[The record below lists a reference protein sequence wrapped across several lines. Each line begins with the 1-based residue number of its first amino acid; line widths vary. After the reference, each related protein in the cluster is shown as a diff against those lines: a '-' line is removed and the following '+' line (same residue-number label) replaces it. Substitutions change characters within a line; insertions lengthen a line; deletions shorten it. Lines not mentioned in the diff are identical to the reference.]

1 MKWSIKELAYKIKKH
16 ELSPTEL
23 VRLQFDQIEK
33 KEQDYHCYISLQKEQ
48 ALARAKQVEQELL
61 EGKYAESL
69 LAGIPFAVKDN
80 VCTKGIPTTCASKM
94 LEHFVPVY
102 NATAVERL
110 QAAGAVLIGKT
121 NMDEFAMGS
130 TTENSY
136 FGATKNPCNVAY
148 VSGGSSGGSAAAV
161 AAGEAVF
168 ALGTDTGGSIRQPA
182 AFCGITG
189 IKPTYGTVSRYGLI
203 AYASSFDQIG
213 PMARTAEDCAIV
225 LEAIAGADKKDA
237 TCTRQ
242 KQLHYT
248 ENVGKPLN
256 GMRIGIV
263 KDYFDMELQSEVKES
278 VFAAVK
284 QLQEQGAEIEEIH
297 LPHLS
302 YAVPVYYIL
311 ACAEASANLSR
322 YDGVKYG
329 YRSAN
334 AKDLHTMYEA
344 TRTEGFGEEVRRR
357 ILLGTFVL
365 SAGYYEDYYC
375 QAQKIRTMLK
385 QSCEQALENVDVLLA
400 PVAPTTA
407 PLLGTSLSNPL
418 ELYQADVCTV
428 LANLTGLPAISV
440 PCGVDKNGL
449 PIGMQLLGKAW
460 EEKTLFQVAHAY
472 ENGGEKWRKN
482 Y

>member
-1 MKWSIKELAYKIKKH
+1 MEWSIRALAQKIKKH

-23 VRLQFDQIEK
+23 VKLQFDQIEK
-33 KEQDYHCYISLQKEQ
+33 KEPDYHCYISLQKEQ
-48 ALARAKQVEQELL
+48 ALVRAKQIEQELL

-80 VCTKGIPTTCASKM
+80 LCTKGIRTTCGSKI
-94 LEHFVPVY
+94 LEQFQPIY
-102 NATAVERL
+102 DATAVERL
-110 QAAGAVLIGKT
+110 QAVGAILIGKT

-136 FGATKNPCNVAY
+136 FGATKNPHNIAY
-148 VSGGSSGGSAAAV
+148 TPGGSSGGSAAAV
-161 AAGEAVF
+161 AAKETVF

-182 AFCGITG
+182 AFCGVTG

-213 PMARTAEDCAIV
+213 LIARTAEDCAIV
-225 LEAIAGADKKDA
+225 LETIAGADKKDA
-237 TCTRQ
+237 TCRKQ

-248 ENVGKPLN
+248 ENLGKPLT
-256 GMRIGIV
+256 GIRIGII
-263 KDYFDMELQSEVKES
+263 KDYFDMGLQTEVGES
-278 VFAAVK
+278 IFSAAK
-284 QLQEQGAEIEEIH
+284 KLQEQGAIIDEIH

-302 YAVPVYYIL
+302 YAVPTYYVL
-311 ACAEASANLSR
+311 ACAEASSNLSR

-329 YRSAN
+329 YRSEN
-334 AKDLHTMYEA
+334 GKDLHAMYEA
-344 TRTEGFGEEVRRR
+344 TRTEGFGEEVKRR

-365 SAGYYEDYYC
+365 STGYYDDYYC

-385 QSCEQALENVDVLLA
+385 QSCEQVLKKVDVLLA

-407 PLLGTSLSNPL
+407 LPFGMNLSNPV

-428 LANLTGLPAISV
+428 LANLTGLPAMSV

-449 PIGMQLLGKAW
+449 PIGMQLIGKAW

-472 ENGGEKWRKN
+472 ENKN
-482 Y
+482 GL

>member
-1 MKWSIKELAYKIKKH
+1 MTEGRRFIMEWSIKELAYKIKKR

-23 VRLQFDQIEK
+23 VKLQFERIEQ
-33 KEQDYHCYISLQKEQ
+33 KEPKYHCYISLQKEQ
-48 ALARAKQVEQELL
+48 AFARALQVEKELL
-61 EGKYAESL
+61 EGHYTESF

-80 VCTKGIPTTCASKM
+80 LCTKGILTTCGSKI
-94 LEHFVPVY
+94 LEQFQPIYH
-102 NATAVERL
+102 ATAVERL
-110 QAAGAVLIGKT
+110 QEAGAILIGKT

-136 FGATKNPCNVAY
+136 FGVTKNPHNPAY
-148 VSGGSSGGSAAAV
+148 VPGGSSGGSAAAV

-182 AFCGITG
+182 AFCGVTG

-213 PMARTAEDCAIV
+213 PIAKTAEDCAIV

-237 TCTRQ
+237 TCTR
-242 KQLHYT
+242 KRHLHYT
-248 ENVGKPLN
+248 EKLGMPLT

-263 KDYFDMELQSEVKES
+263 KEYFDMGVQPEVSE
-278 VFAAVK
+278 AILATAK
-284 QLQEQGAEIEEIH
+284 QLQEQGAVIEEIH

-302 YAVPVYYIL
+302 YAVPAYYIL
-311 ACAEASANLSR
+311 ACAEASSNLSR

-329 YRSAN
+329 YRSVN
-334 AKDLHTMYEA
+334 RKDLHMMYEA
-344 TRTEGFGEEVRRR
+344 TRTEGLGEEVQRR
-357 ILLGTFVL
+357 ILLGTFVM

-385 QSCEQALENVDVLLA
+385 QSCEQALEHVDVLLA

-407 PLLGTSLSNPL
+407 PLLGRSLLNPL
-418 ELYQADVCTV
+418 EMYQADVCTV
-428 LANLTGLPAISV
+428 LANLTGLPAMSV
-440 PCGVDKNGL
+440 PCGVDKNSL
-449 PIGMQLLGKAW
+449 PIGMQLIGKAW
-460 EEKTLFQVAHAY
+460 DEKTLFQVAHILC
-472 ENGGEKWRKN
+472 
-482 Y
+482 